1 MKFVL
6 KGIFNDA
13 KQKET
18 IAIHIAGK
26 KDICR
31 GKMGQIR
38 SNDFFLIDCRKV
50 RCRNCIEIATKT
62 KDARHHNNRSITAAR
77 PEL

>member
-1 MKFVL
+1 MTQ
-6 KGIFNDA
+6 
-13 KQKET
+13 QKET
-18 IAIHIAGK
+18 IAIHIARK
-26 KDICR
+26 EDIYR
-31 GKMGQIR
+31 SKMEQIR
-38 SNDFFLIDCRKV
+38 SNDFFLTDCRKV